1 MIDFLIKLLP
11 YVAPAIVFAD
21 NFYWPWQAKNW
32 KALVAWPFL
41 VAYTLF
47 VWIADMVM
55 AHTLMVHKFGFPQRG
70 EWTISHTLERLYP
83 TGHPDAVRLAEAINF
98 VSPGHIKAA
107 IK

>member
-1 MIDFLIKLLP
+1 MIDFLIRLIP

-32 KALVAWPFL
+32 KAIVAWPFL
-41 VAYTLF
+41 VVYTVL
-47 VWIADMVM
+47 VWFADIVL
-55 AHTLMVHKFGFPQRG
+55 AHTLMGDLFGEPQG
-70 EWTISHTLERLYP
+70 KELTISDTLERLYS